1 MNPAKRA
8 VIEFSIYWRSEYGS
22 HQDRFYVNTIDF
34 LRDNFPGA
42 LEHKIK
48 SLNPGETCEVEFP
61 AGKLVPPSDEK
72 KIITFPSRHF
82 KSPNPGQIRETF
94 IGRFYPQGFAWQ
106 GLNCNKGDYHPFR
119 LINKTAD
126 TLTADTNH
134 PLAKF
139 SVKLTATLIEFLPSA
154 EERGDVCNDIAQMV
168 TEKGPGMQIPYP
180 DIVTDFYSQYPF
192 KRLDERKD
200 ELFYSLPR
208 IVNHIDSTAIE
219 QIKNV
224 YSQRLRPDM
233 KVLDLMSSWTSHLP
247 DKLQNIDVV
256 GLGMNLEEL
265 DANHQLSK
273 RVIHDLN
280 ADSSIPFDDQM
291 FDAVICTASIEYLVQ
306 PLEVMQEIA
315 RILKPGG
322 IFITTFSDR
331 WFPPKAITLWTEM
344 HPFER
349 FGLVLDFFIKTKLF
363 TDLGTESIRGL
374 PRPEHDKY
382 SDRAANSDPVFAV
395 WGRRR

>member
-1 MNPAKRA
+1 M
-8 VIEFSIYWRSEYGS
+8 
-22 HQDRFYVNTIDF
+22 
-34 LRDNFPGA
+34 
-42 LEHKIK
+42 
-48 SLNPGETCEVEFP
+48 
-61 AGKLVPPSDEK
+61 
-72 KIITFPSRHF
+72 
-82 KSPNPGQIRETF
+82 
-94 IGRFYPQGFAWQ
+94 
-106 GLNCNKGDYHPFR
+106 
-119 LINKTAD
+119 
-126 TLTADTNH
+126 
-134 PLAKF
+134 
-139 SVKLTATLIEFLPSA
+139 
-154 EERGDVCNDIAQMV
+154 
-168 TEKGPGMQIPYP
+168 
-180 DIVTDFYSQYPF
+180 
-192 KRLDERKD
+192 
-200 ELFYSLPR
+200 
-208 IVNHIDSTAIE
+208 NHIDSTAIE

-306 PLEVMQEIA
+306 PLEVMQEIG

-331 WFPPKAITLWTEM
+331 WFPPKTITLWTEM